1 MILQEYQ
8 FIKKILQKAMLQ
20 IVLLLYYAPNTI
32 PWTYVIS
39 DLTGEEIV
47 GTFYKKELQKQI
59 KKSLESKNL

>member
-32 PWTYVIS
+32 PRTYVIS

>member
-39 DLTGEEIV
+39 DLTEEEIV

>member
-1 MILQEYQ
+1 MQEYQ

-39 DLTGEEIV
+39 DLTEEEIV